1 VILKNTK
8 CDFFQPYIKMSD
20 PIDHRN
26 IMVIG
31 KRKPFLN
38 SDTDLKKIKKYEEQ
52 FKIFQD
58 KYKSIS
64 IIDDI

>member
-1 VILKNTK
+1 
-8 CDFFQPYIKMSD
+8 CDFFQPYIKFPDDS
-20 PIDHRN
+20 IDDKN
-26 IMVIG
+26 IMVVG

-58 KYKSIS
+58 KYKDIS
-64 IIDDI
+64 VNNI